1 MLTMP
6 STKEIKIT
14 EKRLVSVFFF
24 KKIVQLLT
32 DEKVVSLAGHVI
44 NSLPESVKPDKVY
57 ISSKNRTKQ
66 KQHYAVLQPPSPAGE
81 GKKVVTK
88 PNWFV
93 IFCF

>member
-6 STKEIKIT
+6 KTKEIKIS
-14 EKRLVSVFFF
+14 EKRLVSVFF
-24 KKIVQLLT
+24 KNAQLLT
-32 DEKVVSLAGHVI
+32 DEKVVSSEVHVI

-57 ISSKNRTKQ
+57 ISRKNRKKQ

-93 IFCF
+93 VFCF